1 MLPDGN
7 GLKII
12 QGIPQSAHQIE
23 DTVNVVTTKKHLKF
37 GNSVTAEWMA
47 NDQLSISDASE
58 GDRLVCFVKY
68 VLMHVCTCM
77 HV

>member
-12 QGIPQSAHQIE
+12 QGIPQSVHQIE

-68 VLMHVCTCM
+68 VLLHVCTCM